1 MNQMNVSTTGI
12 VDDVAVERSFL
23 MRVYAWMAVAL
34 LISAAVAYST
44 AVAPELVL
52 MPLLRLPGGMLIL
65 FGVQLALVLGLS
77 FGLRKMNAAVATG
90 LFLVYAAVT
99 GLTLSMI
106 LMVYTAGSVMAAFI
120 AASLTF
126 GTVSVFGLVT
136 RIDLSRLGGFLFMA
150 LIGLVIGSIVN
161 LFVSSTALDWV
172 LTYVGVLIFVG
183 LTAYDTQML
192 KRMAHGLDAE
202 NGEVVRK
209 ASVMGALR
217 LYLDFINLFL
227 RFTRIF
233 GRNR

>member
-1 MNQMNVSTTGI
+1 
-12 VDDVAVERSFL
+12 
-23 MRVYAWMAVAL
+23 
-34 LISAAVAYST
+34 
-44 AVAPELVL
+44 
-52 MPLLRLPGGMLIL
+52 
-65 FGVQLALVLGLS
+65 
-77 FGLRKMNAAVATG
+77 
-90 LFLVYAAVT
+90 
-99 GLTLSMI
+99 
-106 LMVYTAGSVMAAFI
+106 MAAFV

-126 GTVSVFGLVT
+126 GICSAFGLVT

-233 GRNR
+233 GRSR

>member
-12 VDDVAVERSFL
+12 VDDIAVERRFL
-23 MRVYAWMAVAL
+23 IRVYAWMAVAL
-34 LISAAVAYST
+34 LISAAVAYTT

-52 MPLLRLPGGMLIL
+52 IPLLRIPGGVLIL
-65 FGVQLALVLGLS
+65 FAVQLGLVLGLS
-77 FGLRKMNAAVATG
+77 FGLRKLNAGVATG
-90 LFLVYAAVT
+90 LFLLYAAVT

-106 LMVYTAGSVMAAFI
+106 LMVYTAGSVMAAFV

-126 GTVSVFGLVT
+126 GTVSGFGLVT
-136 RIDLSRLGGFLFMA
+136 RIDLSRIGGFLFMA

-161 LFVSSTALDWV
+161 LFVASTALDWV

-209 ASVMGALR
+209 ASVIGALR